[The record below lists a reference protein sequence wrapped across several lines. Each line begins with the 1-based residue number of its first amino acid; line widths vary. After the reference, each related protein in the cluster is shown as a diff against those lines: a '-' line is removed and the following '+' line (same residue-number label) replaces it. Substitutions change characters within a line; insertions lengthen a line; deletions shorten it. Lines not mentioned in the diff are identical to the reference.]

1 MNTNWL
7 PVVGWVGGLCL
18 LGSSLT
24 AAEPAALPE
33 RDARLRE
40 PWTYN
45 TPRTFPSIVTKDQWL
60 SRREEIR
67 RQILFSAGLWPMPEK
82 TPLDAQ
88 VFDRTEHGDFSVE
101 KVYIRTMPGFYLAG
115 NLYRPLGK
123 GPGPFPAVLNP
134 HGHWSRGRLEDT
146 AQGSIPAR
154 CIHQARMGMVAF
166 AYDMVGYNDTQFAD
180 ATQEAGYNYHRR
192 FGTRP
197 EDLLWNVNL
206 MGLQTWNS
214 VRALDFLMS
223 LPDVD
228 ARRIGCTGA
237 SGGGTQTFI
246 LGAIDDR
253 PAVLAPTVMVSHS
266 MQGGCSCEN
275 MPGLRIEYSNMEIA
289 AVPVPKPQIFVAAT
303 GDWTRM
309 FMTVEGPAIT
319 SIYRLFGAESAARY
333 TVLPFGHNYN
343 QTTREHVYAFLAEQL
358 LKQTDPQLTRERPYP
373 AATNLDLRVF
383 ARRPRPADTLS
394 IQGLSD
400 QWKAQSRRQWEG
412 LRPVGPAS
420 HSLYVQ
426 TYEPAWRCMLQV
438 ETAPK
443 VIHQTLGQQTVGDF
457 KSTRLAIGR
466 PGRGDRLP
474 ALWIAPAERKP
485 QGAVVLA
492 HPGGKQAFVDAQ
504 GQPRG
509 LALDLLKRRLQV
521 LLVDT
526 FQTGELYDAEVAKK
540 RAQQV
545 ELFFAT
551 YNRTDAQER
560 VQDLITASVFFRQQT
575 RQPVVLC
582 GVETA
587 GWWALL
593 AAPAVQAVAAD
604 FNGWDASDE
613 PTLLRPEVFVPGLQ
627 RVGGLAGV
635 ALLAAPRP
643 VLVHHT
649 GGRLAAKPLENA
661 WRGLRKG
668 GNLTLQPAAISDAQL
683 ADWIAR
689 TARNL

>member
-1 MNTNWL
+1 MKTTLCPALVYWGWL
-7 PVVGWVGGLCL
+7 CFW
-18 LGSSLT
+18 
-24 AAEPAALPE
+24 AALPAAAAAPALPE

-45 TPRTFPSIVTKDQWL
+45 TPRTFPAITTKEQWL

-82 TPLDAQ
+82 ATLDAQ
-88 VFDRTEHGDFSVE
+88 IFDRTEHGDFSVE
-101 KVYIRTMPGFYLAG
+101 KVYIRTLPGFYLAG

-123 GPGPFPAVLNP
+123 GRGPFPGVLNP

-180 ATQEAGYNYHRR
+180 AAQEPGYNYHRR
-192 FGTRP
+192 FGTQP

-214 VRALDFLMS
+214 IRALDFLAS

-228 ARRIGCTGA
+228 PRRIGCTGA

-246 LGAIDDR
+246 LGAIDER

-309 FMTVEGPAIT
+309 FLTVEGPAIA
-319 SIYRLFGAESAARY
+319 SIYRLFGAEQAVRY
-333 TVLPFGHNYN
+333 PVLPFGHNYN
-343 QTTREHVYAFLAEQL
+343 QATREQVYAFLAEHL
-358 LKQTDPQLTRERPYP
+358 LRQNDAALAKERPYP

-383 ARRPRPADTLS
+383 ARRARPADTLS
-394 IQGLSD
+394 IKGLSD
-400 QWKAQSRRQWEG
+400 QWKAQARAQWQA
-412 LRPVGPAS
+412 LCPVGPTS
-420 HSLYVQ
+420 HKRYQEVYQ
-426 TYEPAWRCMLQV
+426 PAWRHALQV
-438 ETAPK
+438 EAAPE
-443 VIHQTLGQQTVGDF
+443 VLSQTLGQQTVENLTL
-457 KSTRLAIGR
+457 TRLALGR
-466 PGRGDRLP
+466 AHRGDRVP
-474 ALWIAPAERKP
+474 AVWLAPAGRKA

-492 HPGGKQAFVDAQ
+492 HPAGKQAFLDEQ
-504 GQPRG
+504 GKPRG
-509 LALDLLKRRLQV
+509 LARELLARRMQV
-521 LLVDT
+521 LLVDV
-526 FQTGELYDAEVAKK
+526 FQTGELADAETAKK

-560 VQDLITASVFFRQQT
+560 VQDLITACTFFRQQT

-593 AAPAVQAVAAD
+593 AAAAVPAVAAD
-604 FNGWDASDE
+604 LAGLNAGDE
-613 PTLLRPEVFVPGLQ
+613 GTLLRPDLFVPGLRQ
-627 RVGGLAGV
+627 VGGVEGV
-635 ALLAAPRP
+635 VLLAAPRP
-643 VLVHHT
+643 VLLHHT
-649 GGRLAAKPLENA
+649 AGQVNTVPLQTAYE
-661 WRGLRKG
+661 GLRKRSA
-668 GNLTLQPAAISDAQL
+668 LTHRAEALGETEL
-683 ADWIAR
+683 ADWLAK
-689 TARNL
+689 TAREL